1 MLSSWPSLIREHR
14 PSFRHGRVK
23 NVVDIDWQQLKEPLF
38 SGGRNSVGS
47 VIVVGP
53 SVRPVREA
61 SVSKM
66 IDNAFVWIFLR
77 PHEYQT
83 ATIDERCNQN
93 RVDRNALF

>member
-1 MLSSWPSLIREHR
+1 
-14 PSFRHGRVK
+14 
-23 NVVDIDWQQLKEPLF
+23 
-38 SGGRNSVGS
+38 
-47 VIVVGP
+47 
-53 SVRPVREA
+53 
-61 SVSKM
+61 M